1 MQRDAGHK
9 MKMRA
14 SFSSFVLLLVV
25 VVGVINAFVVVVPTS
40 QNIRS
45 SSSSL
50 DKGGCCLKKSNNNDA
65 EDEWRAFRARLV
77 QNGLPSLG
85 EDGGRISSTDTTTS
99 CNNQH
104 YAHITTPLVE
114 IGSILLSLPTT
125 DLCQALDQQYWHRSV
140 VLITNVTS
148 NIVNGE
154 LIDYNEVPEEQ
165 LANGEKKGRWSY
177 RGLILNRC
185 TDLLYVD
192 SDNNNIIK

>member
-1 MQRDAGHK
+1 
-9 MKMRA
+9 MRA
-14 SFSSFVLLLVV
+14 SFSSFVLLLV

-40 QNIRS
+40 QNIKS

-77 QNGLPSLG
+77 QNGLPSL
-85 EDGGRISSTDTTTS
+85 EDGSRISGTDTTTS
-99 CNNQH
+99 SNNQH

-154 LIDYNEVPEEQ
+154 LIDYNDVCY
-165 LANGEKKGRWSY
+165 S
-177 RGLILNRC
+177 
-185 TDLLYVD
+185 
-192 SDNNNIIK
+192 